1 MCLSSFLFRARAYC
15 IRCAVCVS
23 FACRKCASERQRVL
37 LPRMKLDSRG
47 LPGVNWGVM
56 WFVLLPLPAA
66 LPSTLNQIPSD
77 YSLMASVTSVCFKQ
91 PTTAKDK
98 MTMCAFYDHLH
109 SIFKVPLQFVLK
121 RTGLKH
127 NNQKGDDNICNWCS
141 CIFVCLHN
149 NVTNKLLGVASTFVR
164 EKELNSKKL
173 YLEEARYTI

>member
-1 MCLSSFLFRARAYC
+1 MSLFFSCAYC
-15 IRCAVCVS
+15 IRCAVWVS

-56 WFVLLPLPAA
+56 WFVLPPLPAA

-91 PTTAKDK
+91 PTTKDK

-109 SIFKVPLQFVLK
+109 SIFIVPLQFVLK
-121 RTGLKH
+121 RNTTTKRVMITFATGAHAYLCAY
-127 NNQKGDDNICNWCS
+127 ITMWPISCS
-141 CIFVCLHN
+141 VLQVHLC
-149 NVTNKLLGVASTFVR
+149 
-164 EKELNSKKL
+164 EKRSLT
-173 YLEEARYTI
+173 A

>member
-1 MCLSSFLFRARAYC
+1 MCLSSFLFRACVHC

-109 SIFKVPLQFVLK
+109 SIFIVPLQFVLK
-121 RTGLKH
+121 RTVLKH

-164 EKELNSKKL
+164 EKELDSKKL
-173 YLEEARYTI
+173 YLEEALYTI

>member
-1 MCLSSFLFRARAYC
+1 MCLFSFLFRACVYC

-98 MTMCAFYDHLH
+98 MTMYAFYDHLH
-109 SIFKVPLQFVLK
+109 SIFIVPLQFVLK
-121 RTGLKH
+121 RTVLKH

-164 EKELNSKKL
+164 EKELDSKKL
-173 YLEEARYTI
+173 YLEEALYTI